1 MKEVLNNELWCSG
14 STIDFDSISLS
25 SNLSNS
31 SFKFKNRF
39 MTDAHYVSVRN
50 QANILFGNSKKRR
63 VKKEIIKDKYSHLM
77 NLVLDI
83 AANFKK
89 Q

>member
-1 MKEVLNNELWCSG
+1 
-14 STIDFDSISLS
+14 
-25 SNLSNS
+25 
-31 SFKFKNRF
+31 